1 MQQTPG
7 FKNEANVGVQKKKK
21 KKKDV
26 VPLMTTW
33 GFLYKSINPHRLPVK
48 MPILT
53 ALINMTAGCV
63 VNYNSPI

>member
-26 VPLMTTW
+26 VPLMTT
-33 GFLYKSINPHRLPVK
+33 
-48 MPILT
+48 
-53 ALINMTAGCV
+53 
-63 VNYNSPI
+63 